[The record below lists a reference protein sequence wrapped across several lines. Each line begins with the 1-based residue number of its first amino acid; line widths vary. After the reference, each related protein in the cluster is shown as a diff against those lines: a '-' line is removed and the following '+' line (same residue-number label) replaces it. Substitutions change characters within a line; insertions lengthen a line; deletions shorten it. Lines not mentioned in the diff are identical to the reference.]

1 MGDLR
6 FDGKVVLVTGAGAG
20 LGKVYAIEFAKRGA
34 YVVVNDLGSTP
45 GGVGKSAKVADQVVE
60 EIQRNGGKAVA
71 NYDSV
76 EFGAKLVQTALDNF
90 GKIDVVINNAGILRD
105 RSFARMT
112 EQEWDLILKIHL
124 KGSFSVTKAAW
135 DHMKKQGYG
144 RIIMTSS
151 PSGIYG
157 NFGQSNYSAAKMGLV
172 GFANTLALEGQKYG
186 IHVNTIAPTAWT
198 RLTESL
204 MPPSSEKELRPEYI
218 MPLVVYLCHDSCTEN
233 GGLFDLGGGLI
244 SKLRWQRTKGAV
256 LREIGRDMRPEDVKE
271 HWSTITDFSEAY
283 SLKTNTE
290 SSMKTAEAIAR
301 IQSGDNDLG
310 SNHPIRPN
318 VAKKHKFAPLVTTHD
333 RNAIILYALGVG
345 ASTKRKDN
353 LKFLF
358 ELHDE
363 FCALPSYGVVPP
375 FGSMMLGN
383 VEGLEINPTQ
393 ILHGEQYLEIYK
405 PIPVEGKL
413 TSQARIVDVLDK
425 GSGAAIINNVETFD
439 ESGEK
444 VFFNQFVT
452 FVVGAGGFRGNRSSD
467 EMKAVASPPK
477 RAPDAVIEQKTN
489 IDQAALYRLSGD
501 HNPLHI
507 DPGFAAMGGFK
518 EPILH
523 GLCSFG
529 FSTRHVMEQ
538 YGNNDP
544 KMIKAVKV
552 RFASPVIP
560 GQTLRTEMWKEG
572 SRVFFRTVVAESGK
586 ACLTG
591 AYVDLNTDAAPTSS
605 APKEQGP
612 STSLASD
619 AFFEETAK
627 TLTPEIVK
635 KVNAIFQWY
644 ITTDGKVAREWEMDL
659 SGGSGKIARG
669 KAANPGCTITI
680 SDEDVMG
687 VFSGTANPQQLF
699 FSGKMKVKGN
709 IMLAQKLEVLFKSH
723 SKL

>member
-20 LGKVYAIEFAKRGA
+20 LGREYAIEFGKRGA
-34 YVVVNDLGSTP
+34 HVVVNDIGSTQN
-45 GGVGKSAKVADQVVE
+45 GVGSPTKVADLVVE
-60 EIQRNGGKAVA
+60 EIRRNGGSAVA

-76 EFGAKLVQTALDNF
+76 EFGDKLVKTALDNF

-105 RSFARMT
+105 QTFSRMK
-112 EQEWDLILKIHL
+112 EQEWDLILKVHL

-151 PSGIYG
+151 PAGIYG
-157 NFGQSNYSAAKMGLV
+157 NFGQSNYSAAKLGLV
-172 GFANTLALEGQKYG
+172 GFANTLALEGVKYG

-198 RLTESL
+198 KLSEKV
-204 MPPSSEKELRPEYI
+204 MPPGSEKELLPAHI

-233 GGLFDLGGGLI
+233 GGLFELAGGLI

-256 LREIGRDMRPEDVKE
+256 LREIGREMTPEDVKE
-271 HWSTITDFSEAY
+271 NWSAVTDFSEAD
-283 SLKTNTE
+283 SLNSIDELSIKIG
-290 SSMKTAEAIAR
+290 EAIAR
-301 IQSGDNDLG
+301 IRAGDNDLG
-310 SNHPIRPN
+310 SRHPIRPK
-318 VAKKHKFAPLVTTHD
+318 AIKKHKIAPFSTTCN
-333 RNAIILYALGVG
+333 RNGVILYALGTG

-358 ELHDE
+358 EGHKD
-363 FCALPSYGVVPP
+363 FCALPTYAVIDLKLTGID
-375 FGSMMLGN
+375 
-383 VEGLEINPTQ
+383 GLNINFAK
-393 ILHGEQYLEIYK
+393 LVHGEHYLEVFK
-405 PIPVEGKL
+405 PIAVEGKL
-413 TSQARIVDVLDK
+413 TSQFKVVDVLDK
-425 GSGAAIINNVETFD
+425 GSGCVLIVNAETFD
-439 ESGEK
+439 ESGDK
-444 VFFNQFVT
+444 VCLNQFVT
-452 FVVGAGGFRGNRSSD
+452 YIIGAGGFRGQRTSD
-467 EMKAVASPPK
+467 KQKTVVSPPT

-489 IDQAALYRLSGD
+489 VDQAALYRLSGD

-572 SRVFFRTVVAESGK
+572 SRVFFRSVVAESGK

-591 AYVDLNTDAAPTSS
+591 AYVDLNTDAAPASS
-605 APKEQGP
+605 VPKQEP
-612 STSLASD
+612 SDSLASD
-619 AFFEETAK
+619 ALFEGAAEK
-627 TLTPEIVK
+627 LTPEIVK
-635 KVNAIFQWY
+635 KVNAIFQWN
-644 ITTDGKVAREWEMDL
+644 ITAGGKVAREWEMDL
-659 SGGSGKIARG
+659 LSGRGKIVRG
-669 KAANPGCTITI
+669 KAANADCTITI
-680 SDEDVMG
+680 AEEDVIEL
-687 VFSGTANPQQLF
+687 FKGTTNPKKLF
-699 FSGKMKVKGN
+699 LKGN
-709 IMLAQKLEVLFKSH
+709 IEATGNVFLAQKLEVLFKSQ